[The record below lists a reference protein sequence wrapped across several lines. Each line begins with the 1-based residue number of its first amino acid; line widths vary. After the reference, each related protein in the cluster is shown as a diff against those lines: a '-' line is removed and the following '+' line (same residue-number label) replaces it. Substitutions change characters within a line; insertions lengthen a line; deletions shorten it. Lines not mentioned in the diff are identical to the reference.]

1 MTNIT
6 HSSERFIQGRKKIL
20 IPAIAWTLVAF
31 LLFCRSTYLLLNYHH
46 YFWLKVFGSF
56 ILGVFFYLL
65 LFFKMSF
72 KQGRLTISLLV
83 DDPQAILFF
92 DIKRD
97 LLITIIAISGF
108 LLRVSG
114 IVTLENVSIIY
125 IATGI
130 PLLLSTLRYYYESF
144 CLN

>member
-1 MTNIT
+1 
-6 HSSERFIQGRKKIL
+6 
-20 IPAIAWTLVAF
+20 
-31 LLFCRSTYLLLNYHH
+31 
-46 YFWLKVFGSF
+46 
-56 ILGVFFYLL
+56 
-65 LFFKMSF
+65 MSF